1 MVKYQHRDNSICI
14 IKSDAGKEWRMMKK
28 VDKKK
33 IILSVLLSSMLWS
46 NSLYA
51 YELSENVLSG
61 DIGQNEL
68 ENDKSFEKV
77 IVATGFFF
85 IKPFFLSQSLSV
97 LLKND
102 SISHAHGL

>member
-1 MVKYQHRDNSICI
+1 MVKYKHRDNSICI

-51 YELSENVLSG
+51 YELKGDESG
-61 DIGQNEL
+61 KVDPSVKKL
-68 ENDKSFEKV
+68 FEV
-77 IVATGFFF
+77 ITIAG
-85 IKPFFLSQSLSV
+85 IQPDEILQLKKMKN
-97 LLKND
+97 LL
-102 SISHAHGL
+102 

>member
-51 YELSENVLSG
+51 YELTGEITEDRINYDKDFEEIIMG
-61 DIGQNEL
+61 DMEL
-68 ENDKSFEKV
+68 EYIN
-77 IVATGFFF
+77 
-85 IKPFFLSQSLSV
+85 
-97 LLKND
+97 
-102 SISHAHGL
+102 

>member
-61 DIGQNEL
+61 DIGQN
-68 ENDKSFEKV
+68 
-77 IVATGFFF
+77 
-85 IKPFFLSQSLSV
+85 
-97 LLKND
+97 
-102 SISHAHGL
+102 